1 MTKSLKDGEAAELK
15 NNTDIISIVS
25 NYVSLKKSGKNFT
38 GLCPFHKEKT
48 PSFMVDP
55 QTQLYHCFGCG
66 NGGDVISFIMKME
79 NLNFIEAV
87 ELIARKTG
95 YALKYIETGS
105 FEKE

>member
-48 PSFMVDP
+48 PS
-55 QTQLYHCFGCG
+55 
-66 NGGDVISFIMKME
+66 
-79 NLNFIEAV
+79 
-87 ELIARKTG
+87 
-95 YALKYIETGS
+95 
-105 FEKE
+105 